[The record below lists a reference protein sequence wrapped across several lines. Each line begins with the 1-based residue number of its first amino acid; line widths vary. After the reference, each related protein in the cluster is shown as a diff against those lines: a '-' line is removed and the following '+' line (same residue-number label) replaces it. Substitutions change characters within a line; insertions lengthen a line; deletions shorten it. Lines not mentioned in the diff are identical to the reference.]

1 MGKSEDAE
9 RKGFT
14 ISIETTSGA
23 RGGPRGDLHKL
34 VLRWYG
40 ARGRLRQIGL
50 EGDHP
55 LQDGFQPHE
64 LIGQVEELG
73 ASQHAP
79 GEGRIEHHRRLG
91 TLTDESGE
99 GPT

>member
-1 MGKSEDAE
+1 
-9 RKGFT
+9 
-14 ISIETTSGA
+14 
-23 RGGPRGDLHKL
+23 
-34 VLRWYG
+34 
-40 ARGRLRQIGL
+40 L

-73 ASQHAP
+73 ASQHAS